1 MLADDEVLLAQIKE
15 QIEIGVKYQGYI
27 ERQAGEI
34 ERNEAHEN
42 TRLPEN
48 LDYSEVRGLSFEAR
62 QKLTQFRP
70 ETIGQGV
77 AHFRHHAGCDLAADG
92 SPEARPRSARAENPL
107 TLAPTTRRWLND
119 GAYRHDGARGAR
131 RSAGRGPT
139 RTGHRAERGTKGKLL
154 DYVALLAKWNA
165 VYNLTAIRDPRQM
178 LIQHIL
184 DSLSIVP
191 HLATLGPA
199 TVLDV
204 GSGGGLPGIVLA
216 IVFPEWSITVNDIVQ
231 KKSAFQSQAKA
242 ELGLGNLS
250 VVTGRVENL
259 RPRGRGS
266 RKVRCNCLARIR
278 RACGFRYT
286 GPSPR
291 RGRRRDLGNEGRS
304 TGWEIER
311 LPEGA
316 HVKQVIR
323 LKVPALDAERHL
335 IEVTVG

>member
-1 MLADDEVLLAQIKE
+1 MTARIDTT
-15 QIEIGVKYQGYI
+15 
-27 ERQAGEI
+27 AG
-34 ERNEAHEN
+34 REA
-42 TRLPEN
+42 
-48 LDYSEVRGLSFEAR
+48 
-62 QKLTQFRP
+62 
-70 ETIGQGV
+70 
-77 AHFRHHAGCDLAADG
+77 LAALLEEGLRDLDI
-92 SPEARPRSARAENPL
+92 ELSAEQ
-107 TLAPTTRRWLND
+107 
-119 GAYRHDGARGAR
+119 
-131 RSAGRGPT
+131 
-139 RTGHRAERGTKGKLL
+139 KGKLL

-191 HLATLGPA
+191 HLATLGSA
-199 TVLDV
+199 TLLDV

-259 RPRGRGS
+259 RPGAEVPGKFDVIVS
-266 RKVRCNCLARIR
+266 RAFAELADFVTLARHLVADDGAIWAMKGIR
-278 RACGFRYT
+278 PDG
-286 GPSPR
+286 
-291 RGRRRDLGNEGRS
+291 
-304 TGWEIER
+304 EIER